1 MSWCSERQLGC
12 RGYLWASLSCFLRSL
27 GLLCTGSAHM
37 GLALNSSAETRG
49 LNVTNQHLT
58 LNMHL
63 WGKGCNNVP
72 DSSTEMKKSITLP
85 SPGFKKCLKIP
96 STWQMFNSFEEGEDR
111 ERETIFDIN
120 AQVSLKSS
128 QTNVPLHVHFKLLLP
143 YSGSS
148 SCFYPSTHCG
158 VTGKW
163 GLLKK
168 CMRQKKVNLNPG
180 ETELKR

>member
-1 MSWCSERQLGC
+1 MSWCSQWQLRC
-12 RGYLWASLSCFLRSL
+12 RGYLWASLSCCLRSL
-27 GLLCTGSAHM
+27 GLLCTGSVHM
-37 GLALNSSAETRG
+37 GLALNSSAETG
-49 LNVTNQHLT
+49 GSNVTNQHLT
-58 LNMHL
+58 LNMRL

-72 DSSTEMKKSITLP
+72 HSARDEKKYHPTLR
-85 SPGFKKCLKIP
+85 GFKKCLKIP
-96 STWQMFNSFEEGEDR
+96 STWPMFNSFEEGEDR
-111 ERETIFDIN
+111 ETVFDVN

-128 QTNVPLHVHFKLLLP
+128 HTNVPLNVHFKLLLP

-148 SCFYPSTHCG
+148 NWFCPSTHCG

-168 CMRQKKVNLNPG
+168 CMCQKKVNLNPG